1 MLLAASVLHHLCAV
15 NEMNSGRTQ
24 TLQAERA
31 FTDVALA
38 DTAELQDVLFKELR
52 GRIKEADETV
62 PIR

>member
-1 MLLAASVLHHLCAV
+1 MFVAKSALCHLKAIGEV
-15 NEMNSGRTQ
+15 NARQ
-24 TLQAERA
+24 KHPLQAERA